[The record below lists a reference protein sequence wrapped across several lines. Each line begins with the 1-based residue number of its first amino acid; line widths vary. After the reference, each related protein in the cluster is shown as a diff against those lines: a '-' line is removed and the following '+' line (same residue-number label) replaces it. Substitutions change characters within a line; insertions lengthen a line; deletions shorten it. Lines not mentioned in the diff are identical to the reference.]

1 MNVAELICAAY
12 ISLML
17 PNADVACEHM
27 ETVLEASNQSRID
40 PEVLVSLIY
49 TESRWD
55 ADAVSKSGA
64 CGLTQVIPRY
74 SAGRKN
80 RFGHKLTCRELKDP
94 TVSIHRGARVLN
106 FWYYEYSRR
115 NLKRALCG
123 YSKGF
128 RCKEKGP
135 PHKIGM
141 RYARKVTKLS
151 RKIRRKIK
159 MLQQSKV
166 DNQ

>member
-80 RFGHKLTCRELKDP
+80 RFGQKLTCHNLKDP
-94 TVSIHRGARVLN
+94 TVSIHRGARILN
-106 FWYYEYSRR
+106 FWYFKYARR
-115 NLKRALCG
+115 NLKKALCG

-128 RCKEKGP
+128 RCKQEGKSN
-135 PHKIGM
+135 KVGM
-141 RYARKVTKLS
+141 QYARKVMKLA
-151 RKIRRKIK
+151 RKIRRKIRII
-159 MLQQSKV
+159 QQSKV
-166 DNQ
+166 DNR